1 MHTTTSPEARL
12 QVATRAWGV
21 ECSVALNAIYSMW
34 YRDVLRFSRD
44 RSRIASSLGQPVLFL
59 FIVGVGLS
67 PSMGRLGGQR
77 GINYVQFIFPGIIA
91 MSVLFAAVFSA
102 ISTVWDREFGFLK
115 EVLVAPVPRWAV
127 AVGKALGGSTTAV
140 FQGALLLLFAPLVG
154 VGLTPLSVVRLL
166 AVMFLIAFAL
176 SSMGLAIAARMKSVQ
191 SFPLV
196 LNFLMMP
203 MFFLSGA
210 LFPLGNAPAWLTVL
224 TMVNPI
230 TYGVDAMRQIILSH
244 AGVPADVLAQL
255 GIGLLG
261 HTLNLLADLSF
272 VAAFAALMI
281 TLAQRAFSMQ
291 E

>member
-77 GINYVQFIFPGIIA
+77 GINYVEFIFPGIIA